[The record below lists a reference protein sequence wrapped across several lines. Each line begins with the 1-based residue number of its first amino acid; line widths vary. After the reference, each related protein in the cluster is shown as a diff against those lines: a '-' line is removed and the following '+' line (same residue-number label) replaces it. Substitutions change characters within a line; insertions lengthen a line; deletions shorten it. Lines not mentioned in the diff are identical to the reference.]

1 MENIKAVIID
11 DESKSIGSLTQ
22 LLKNNCPDVTV
33 LETFTNPEEGIAYLK
48 THPADLLFLDIQM
61 PGKTGFDVLE
71 ALTDVPLKV
80 VFTTAYDHFAIKA
93 IRYNAL
99 DYLMKP
105 VAAAELVSAVER
117 SRQQAVVQ
125 GEQVA
130 QLQKFRNDK
139 VPETIALSTSDGLLF
154 IKLDEIMYL
163 EGQGSYTYVT
173 LSGGQKHLVSK
184 NLSAFEEII
193 CEEQSKFFRPHKSY
207 IINLS
212 YISQYIKGDGG
223 EIIMNDKKSVTVSRL
238 KKQEFLDLFT
248 RV

>member
-11 DESKSIGSLTQ
+11 DESKAIGSLTQ
-22 LLKNNCPDVTV
+22 LLKANCPEVNIV
-33 LETFTNPEEGIAYLK
+33 ETFTSPVKGIEYLK
-48 THPADLLFLDIQM
+48 AHAVDLLFLDIQM
-61 PGKTGFDVLE
+61 PEKTGFDVLE
-71 ALTDVPLKV
+71 ELSSVPLKV
-80 VFTTAYDHFAIKA
+80 IFTTAYDHFAIKA

-99 DYLMKP
+99 DYLLKP
-105 VAAAELVSAVER
+105 VAAAELVTAVER
-117 SRQQAVVQ
+117 SRVQPNLQ

-130 QLQKFRNDK
+130 HLQKFRNDK
-139 VPETIALSTSDGLLF
+139 IPETIALSTSEGLVF
-154 IKLDEIMYL
+154 IKLNDIMHL

-173 LSGGQKHLVSK
+173 LANGQKHLVSK

-193 CEEQSKFFRPHKSY
+193 CEEQGKFFRPHKSF

-223 EIIMNDKKSVTVSRL
+223 EIIMQDKKSITVSRL
-238 KKQEFLDLFT
+238 KKQEFLDLFM

>member
-1 MENIKAVIID
+1 MEQIKAVIID

-22 LLKNNCPDVTV
+22 LLKVNCPDVS
-33 LETFTNPEEGIAYLK
+33 LMETFTNPDKGIAYLK
-48 THPADLLFLDIQM
+48 EHPADLLFLDIQM

-71 ALTDVPLKV
+71 ALKDVKLKV
-80 VFTTAYDHFAIKA
+80 IFTTAYDHFAIKA

-105 VAAAELVSAVER
+105 VAAAELVTAIER
-117 SRQQAVVQ
+117 SLQQAEVQ
-125 GEQVA
+125 GEQIA

-139 VPETIALSTSDGLLF
+139 VPETIALSTSEGLAF
-154 IKLDEIMYL
+154 IKLEDIMYL

-173 LSGGQKHLVSK
+173 LSGGRKHLVSK

-193 CEEQSKFFRPHKSY
+193 CDEQSKFFRPHKSF
-207 IINLS
+207 IINLA